1 MVTLREAKLMGGI
14 GSILILLPLVP
25 YVGLTLTIVGW
36 VLIAIAVNHISKAV
50 NNPSIFRDFLI
61 GFILSVI
68 GIFVA
73 FAAGLATFAIAFI
86 RHAYVPGPMMSNVAS
101 ILAGVIVFLVVLW
114 VLMVLSAVFI
124 RRSYSEIAKALNVG
138 MFSTVGLLYL
148 IGAATL
154 IIVVG
159 VIVLLIACI
168 LQIVAFFEIPDE
180 LPKQQPI
187 QPQSLV

>member
-25 YVGLTLTIVGW
+25 YVGLTLTIVGL

-86 RHAYVPGPMMSNVAS
+86 RHTSVPGPMMGNVAS

-124 RRSYSEIAKALNVG
+124 RRSYSEIAKALKVG

-159 VIVLLIACI
+159 IIVLLIAFI